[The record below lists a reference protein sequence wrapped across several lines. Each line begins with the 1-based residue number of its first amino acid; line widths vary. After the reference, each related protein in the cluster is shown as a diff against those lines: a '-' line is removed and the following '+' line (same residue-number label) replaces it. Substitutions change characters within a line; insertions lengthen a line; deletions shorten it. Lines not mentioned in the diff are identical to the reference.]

1 MTRLASLRVR
11 IAVSCCLAV
20 HIAGAQ
26 QGTQP
31 APLPLPLPGA
41 STPYKLIT
49 PAVQP
54 NVTPGVLLLT
64 QLEERFQQSVAEGGG
79 KAFASWFAE
88 DAVTL
93 SNGKPAVRGRGAIAA
108 AANWDPKAY
117 RLTWVVQGAEMGAA
131 NDMGFTWGHY
141 EGRTLIPNGPASV
154 MTGRYITI
162 WKKLANG
169 TWKVALDASANEPS
183 SEADCC
189 SVPQPGAGSGSITPK

>member
-1 MTRLASLRVR
+1 MTRLASLRIQ
-11 IAVSCCLAV
+11 IAVNCCLAV
-20 HIAGAQ
+20 QIASAQ

-31 APLPLPLPGA
+31 APLPLPGA

-64 QLEERFQQSVAEGGG
+64 ELEGRFQQSVAEGGG
-79 KAFASWFAE
+79 KAFANWFAE

-108 AANWDPKAY
+108 VANWDPKVY
-117 RLTWVVQGAEMGAA
+117 SLTWVVEGAEMGAA

-141 EGRTLIPNGPASV
+141 VGRTLVQNGPPSV
-154 MTGRYITI
+154 MTGRYITV

-169 TWKVALDASANEPS
+169 AWKVALDASANEPAA
-183 SEADCC
+183 EADCC
-189 SVPQPGAGSGSITPK
+189 SVPQPGAGATSITPK